1 MIEKEKKYKYEFKKI
16 YLLIILIIMALF
28 IYFLYNN
35 IYKNNNENDIVIQ
48 KTSVN
53 NSELE
58 VDKKQQK
65 NEEEQ
70 NTNKLNEIKTED
82 DYVISYYKGLP
93 VIAKLEI
100 PKINLTTDVLKDYSE
115 DNLKLSVTKFY
126 KGVPNE
132 IGNFCIAG
140 HNYVVSNMFHNLK
153 KLEIGDEIFLTDK
166 FKGTME
172 YKIYN
177 KEIVNPRDVS
187 CLSQETDGKVELTLI
202 TCTSDSQ
209 RRIIIKARTK

>member
-1 MIEKEKKYKYEFKKI
+1 MIEKDKKYKYEFKKI

>member
-1 MIEKEKKYKYEFKKI
+1 MIEKDKKYKYEFKKI
-16 YLLIILIIMALF
+16 YLLIILIILALF